1 MFDIVPTVVINRV
14 TGAVTL
20 ALLAFLAAACGE
32 RAEPTGEIEQR
43 YPVTVQGAGEQPT
56 VAPARPE
63 RIVALDPGAAELV
76 IALGARDRLVGIPAG
91 VRRGDGPRRAPGDAE
106 QVASANGQVQVDDVA
121 RLEPDLIVATPGM
134 DLLDLARA
142 QRESGAALYVQPSS
156 SVDDVVRA
164 TLELGFLVGE
174 PVEARRVAEQI
185 RTEVGAVEDTIAGL
199 PPRTV
204 FVDSGFFIPVP
215 ERSLLGDLVRRAGG
229 QSIAGATPSPEP
241 FPLERLRRRNPQV
254 YLATSESRVTLED
267 LRADPDTAGL
277 RAVRRGRFA
286 VIDSELANRPGPRV
300 GAALEQI
307 AAALHPNAFADGR

>member
-1 MFDIVPTVVINRV
+1 VINRV
-14 TGAVTL
+14 TGCVVL
-20 ALLAFLAAACGE
+20 ALLALGVVACGE
-32 RAEPTGEIEQR
+32 RAEPTGDIEQR
-43 YPVTVQGAGEQPT
+43 YPVTVQGAGERPA
-56 VAPARPE
+56 VAPERPE

-91 VRRGDGPRRAPGDAE
+91 IRTGDGPRRAPGTA
-106 QVASANGQVQVDDVA
+106 VQVVSPNREVRVDEIA

-174 PVEARRVAEQI
+174 PVAARQVAEQI
-185 RTEVGAVEDTIAGL
+185 RTEVAAVEDRIAGL
-199 PPRTV
+199 PPRTT
-204 FVDSGFFIPVP
+204 FVDTGFFIPAP

-229 QSIAGATPSPEP
+229 RSIAGATPLPEP
-241 FPLERLRRRNPQV
+241 FPLNRLRRLNPQV
-254 YLATSESRVTLED
+254 YLATSESQVTLED
-267 LRADPDTAGL
+267 VRANPNTALL

-286 VIDSELANRPGPRV
+286 VIESELANRPGPRV
-300 GAALEQI
+300 GRALEQI
-307 AAALHPNAFADGR
+307 AVALYPDAFADSR

>member
-14 TGAVTL
+14 TGAAVL
-20 ALLAFLAAACGE
+20 ALLALAAAACGE
-32 RAEPTGEIEQR
+32 RAEPKGELEQQ
-43 YPVTVQGAGEQPT
+43 YPVTVQGAGEQPA
-56 VAPARPE
+56 VASARPE

-91 VRRGDGPRRAPGDAE
+91 IKRGAGPRQAPGAAE
-106 QVASANGQVQVDDVA
+106 QVVSATGQVQVDDVA

-156 SVDDVVRA
+156 SVDDVLRA

-174 PVEARRVAEQI
+174 PVAARRVADQI
-185 RTEVGAVEDTIAGL
+185 RVEVAAVEDRIAGL
-199 PPRTV
+199 PPRTT
-204 FVDSGFFIPVP
+204 FVDTGFFIPMP

-229 QSIAGATPSPEP
+229 RSIAGATPSPEP

-267 LRADPDTAGL
+267 LRANPDTADL
-277 RAVRRGRFA
+277 RAIRRGRFA
-286 VIDSELANRPGPRV
+286 IVQSELANRPGPRV
-300 GAALEQI
+300 GKALEQI
-307 AAALHPNAFADGR
+307 AAALYPNAFAEDG

>member
-14 TGAVTL
+14 AAAVVL
-20 ALLAFLAAACGE
+20 ALLALAGVACGE
-32 RAEPTGEIEQR
+32 RAEPTGELEQQ

-56 VAPARPE
+56 VARSQPE

-91 VRRGDGPRRAPGDAE
+91 VRRGNDPQQAPGAAE
-106 QVASANGQVQVDDVA
+106 QVVSRAGRVQVDDVA
-121 RLEPDLIVATPGM
+121 RLEPDLIVASPGM

-142 QRESGAALYVQPSS
+142 QRESGAALYVQPGS
-156 SVDDVVRA
+156 SVDDVLRA

-174 PVEARRVAEQI
+174 PVAARRVADRI
-185 RTEVGAVEDTIAGL
+185 RTEVAAVEDTVAGL
-199 PPRTV
+199 PPRTT
-204 FVDSGFFIPVP
+204 FVDTGFFIPMP

-241 FPLERLRRRNPQV
+241 FPLEQLRRRNPQV

-267 LRADPDTAGL
+267 LRANPATASL
-277 RAVRRGRFA
+277 RAIRRGRFA
-286 VIDSELANRPGPRV
+286 IIQSELANRPGPRV
-300 GAALEQI
+300 GRALEQI
-307 AAALHPNAFADGR
+307 AAALYPDAFADDG